1 MLFLTDETFMVCTL
15 EIMFFKKKILLKILF
30 LFSLEIKIR
39 RQKWALPVLNVN
51 LCIYTYIHPCIWY
64 KILKL
69 QILLVVYE

>member
-39 RQKWALPVLNVN
+39 RQKWALT
-51 LCIYTYIHPCIWY
+51 CFKCKSMYTYIHPCIWY